1 MAVTAV
7 KCHKGESVCISIGST
22 GCSGRMP
29 GGELSGSDLGPPSQ
43 DLAGGESGA
52 RDDQPSGDRL
62 RPHAVLARD
71 RDQAAVQLAASLTDA
86 IAQYLL
92 FAERRVLNQA
102 DKIRASMLV
111 DLERQRA
118 SVESLIGLF
127 AERLRQQ
134 EDLSSLQESIA
145 IPNERLDRHADAI
158 RSLSEVQS
166 HHTALL
172 GQVREVLKRLEA
184 TAGGPPTVPTR
195 P

>member
-1 MAVTAV
+1 MA
-7 KCHKGESVCISIGST
+7 
-22 GCSGRMP
+22 
-29 GGELSGSDLGPPSQ
+29 
-43 DLAGGESGA
+43 
-52 RDDQPSGDRL
+52 GDRL

-134 EDLSSLQESIA
+134 EDLSSLQELIA
-145 IPNERLDRHADAI
+145 VPNERLDRHANAI
-158 RSLSEVQS
+158 RTLSEVQS
-166 HHTALL
+166 HHAALL